1 MPRARALVCELEFRS
16 TTHPRLGSHVVCTS
30 ARSLNLI
37 SRPGDYS
44 INDHGSRLNCQGIP
58 VHYQLDPCAFFS
70 PIARLISGYFTFLD
84 VFLVHP
90 RLVMD
95 TNDDGR
101 TQLWLFDEEA
111 DADKGMSL
119 SYPLDAVFP
128 LNTCQFI
135 GLRLP
140 CPRKPE
146 VVLTHLYG
154 PDFIRPSKKCNQND
168 LNAPNCTF
176 PDAFCLAQDLSVH
189 GMKTYM
195 DLLKIDRPGS
205 SWSPLYKTTV
215 DILVRDQIRQF
226 AHRSAV
232 ADRDTIS
239 GAKTMSWEFQLK
251 GLPTST
257 RVGITKVPSTSS

>member
-1 MPRARALVCELEFRS
+1 MIYSFSLFDTIRFLLSCRHGDFIPYDHDADIAVI
-16 TTHPRLGSHVVCTS
+16 GSQ
-30 ARSLNLI
+30 ADLIRSLSVHWSNVNASRPNLI

-111 DADKGMSL
+111 DADKGVSL

-154 PDFIRPSKKCNQND
+154 PDFIRPSKKCNQVFGFWYP
-168 LNAPNCTF
+168 A
-176 PDAFCLAQDLSVH
+176 
-189 GMKTYM
+189 
-195 DLLKIDRPGS
+195 
-205 SWSPLYKTTV
+205 
-215 DILVRDQIRQF
+215 
-226 AHRSAV
+226 
-232 ADRDTIS
+232 
-239 GAKTMSWEFQLK
+239 
-251 GLPTST
+251 
-257 RVGITKVPSTSS
+257 